1 MAHHF
6 LFTFFGDCALE
17 QKAVPLQPILECIK
31 QTNHMNNKILIFF
44 FLLAGLLASNG
55 VMMAQHDHHHHHNKM
70 SDAHIAG
77 HVLDANTQ
85 EHLAFVNVQVKGTS
99 MGCLTDESGHFYL
112 KNLPIGTHTVVFSMM
127 GYETIEKTVT
137 LQRDTLIE
145 LKVAIAETSFVIDNV
160 VVTANKYATKQKE
173 VATIVNVISPLIIE
187 STASNSMA
195 DVLNFQTGLRVEET
209 CSNCGV
215 PQIRINGLEGPYTQI
230 LMDSRPI
237 FSSLA
242 SVYGLEQLPAGMVD
256 RIEVIRGGGSA
267 LYGANAIAGVVNI
280 ITKEPTRNFFNV
292 SNSSAFTERGTYD
305 INTNLNASVVSE
317 NQKAGIYLFGVQRNR
332 QQYDRDDDGFS
343 DIPHLNSTTAGFRS
357 FFKTS
362 EYSKLTAEYHHT
374 TEYRRGG
381 YGIDSLQPHESP
393 LCEQLRHNIDAATA
407 KWDMYSTDS
416 RHFISAYTSF
426 QHIARDSY
434 FGTNMNPN
442 AYGKST
448 DIVSVTGAQYRFS
461 YACGIANAD
470 LSAGAEYSY
479 NQLRDQIL
487 GYGRNTLQR
496 VHLGGG
502 YVQNEWKTT
511 AWSALIGGRLE
522 QHSLLKKPVFS
533 PRANVRWSPI
543 VNGKSTITGNP
554 LPLTDLIVRLSY
566 ASGYRAPQIYEED
579 LHVGAVGGE
588 VSLISLDENLRPEY
602 SHSVSGSLDIY
613 KRLGKFDFNVTLE
626 GFFTQLNDI
635 FTLVENG
642 HDAHGNLLLT
652 RTNASGARVAGVN
665 VEAKLGYGHLLSFQ
679 AGYTYNYSRY
689 IEPLQWSENPNIAP
703 QTRMFRTPEHYGY
716 FLLNIEPVKNFH
728 ILTNGKV
735 TGSMLVQHFA
745 GYVPEDEE
753 VVTPVFF
760 EWDVKLCYDIP
771 LYKHY
776 TLEINAGVKN
786 ILDHFQRDLDK
797 GMDRDAG
804 FVYGPAAPRTFF
816 AGVNLKI

>member
-1 MAHHF
+1 MKKIFSIFVMLCSLLFSSAAMAN
-6 LFTFFGDCALE
+6 T
-17 QKAVPLQPILECIK
+17 P
-31 QTNHMNNKILIFF
+31 T
-44 FLLAGLLASNG
+44 
-55 VMMAQHDHHHHHNKM
+55 
-70 SDAHIAG
+70 DAHIAG
-77 HVLDANTQ
+77 HVLDAHTQ
-85 EHLAFVNVQVKGTS
+85 EHLSFVNVQIKGTS
-99 MGCLTDESGHFYL
+99 MGCLTDESGHYYL
-112 KNLPIGTHTVVFSMM
+112 KNLPEGKHTIIFSMM
-127 GYETIEKTVT
+127 GYEPLEKSVV
-137 LQRDTLIE
+137 LHRDTLVEIN
-145 LKVAIAETSFVIDNV
+145 VAISEKSFLMDNV

-187 STASNSMA
+187 STTSNSMA

-215 PQIRINGLEGPYTQI
+215 PQIRINGLEGQYTQI

-280 ITKEPTRNFFNV
+280 ITKEPTRNFFNI
-292 SNSSAFTERGTYD
+292 SNSSAFTQQGNYD
-305 INTNLNASVVSE
+305 INTSMNASVVSE

-343 DIPHLNSTTAGFRS
+343 DIPLLRSTTAGFRS

-362 EYSKLTAEYHHT
+362 DYSKITAEYHHT

-381 YGIDSLQPHESP
+381 NGIDSLQPHESL

-407 KWDMYSTDS
+407 KWDFFSQDS
-416 RHFISAYTSF
+416 KHFLSAYTSF
-426 QHIARDSY
+426 QHIARNSY
-434 FGTNMNPN
+434 FGTNKNPN

-448 DIVSVTGAQYRFS
+448 DLVSVTGAQYRFS
-461 YACGIANAD
+461 YPCGIANAD

-487 GYGRNTLQR
+487 GYGRNTLQK

-511 AWSALIGGRLE
+511 AWSVLVGGRLE
-522 QHSLLKKPVFS
+522 QHSLLEKPVFS
-533 PRANVRWSPI
+533 PRANARWSPI
-543 VNGKSTITGNP
+543 VNGKSTMTDNP
-554 LPLTDLIVRLSY
+554 LPLTDLILRVSY

-588 VSLISLDENLRPEY
+588 VSLISLDKDLRPEY
-602 SHSVSGSLDIY
+602 SHSISGSVDMY
-613 KRLGKFDFNVTLE
+613 KRFGKWDMNLTVE
-626 GFFTQLNDI
+626 GFFTQLNDV

-642 HDAHGNLLLT
+642 HDAMGNLLLT
-652 RTNASGARVAGVN
+652 RTNASGARVSGVN
-665 VEAKLGYGHLLSFQ
+665 LEAKFSYGHLLNFQ
-679 AGYTYNYSRY
+679 AGYTYNHSRY
-689 IEPLQWSENPNIAP
+689 IEPEQWSENPNIAP
-703 QTRMFRTPEHYGY
+703 QRRMFRTPEHYGY
-716 FLLNIEPVKNFH
+716 FLLNIEPIKHFH

-753 VVTPVFF
+753 VTTPTFF
-760 EWDVKLCYDIP
+760 EWDFKLCYDIP
-771 LYKHY
+771 IYKHY

-786 ILDHFQRDLDK
+786 ILDHFQRDLDQ

-816 AGVNLKI
+816 AGINLKI

>member
-1 MAHHF
+1 
-6 LFTFFGDCALE
+6 
-17 QKAVPLQPILECIK
+17 
-31 QTNHMNNKILIFF
+31 MNNKTIIFLSFLF
-44 FLLAGLLASNG
+44 FLIATLSGYANTP
-55 VMMAQHDHHHHHNKM
+55 

-77 HVLDANTQ
+77 HVLDAHTQ
-85 EHLAFVNVQVKGTS
+85 EHLSFANVQIKGTS
-99 MGCLTDESGHFYL
+99 IGCLTDESGHFYL
-112 KNLPIGTHTVVFSMM
+112 KNLPEGEHTIVFSMM
-127 GYETIEKTVT
+127 GYETVEKQIT
-137 LQRDTLIE
+137 LHKDTLIE
-145 LKVAIAETSFVIDNV
+145 LNVSIAETSFMIDNV
-160 VVTANKYATKQKE
+160 VVTANKYETKQRE
-173 VATIVNVISPLIIE
+173 VATIVNVISPLIIQ
-187 STASNSMA
+187 STTSNSMA

-215 PQIRINGLEGPYTQI
+215 PQIRINGLEGQYTQI

-267 LYGANAIAGVVNI
+267 LFGANAIAGVVNI

-292 SNSSAFTERGTYD
+292 SNTSAFTQQGTYD

-317 NQKAGIYLFGVQRNR
+317 NQKAGIYVFGVQRNR
-332 QQYDRDDDGFS
+332 QQYDRDHDGYS
-343 DIPHLNSTTAGFRS
+343 DIPTLNSTTVGLRS

-362 EYSKLTAEYHHT
+362 DYSKLTAEYHHT

-381 YGIDSLQPHESP
+381 YGLDSLQPHESP
-393 LCEQLRHNIDAATA
+393 LCEQLRHNIDAATM
-407 KWDMYSTDS
+407 KWDMYTADS
-416 RHFISAYTSF
+416 KHFVSAYTSF
-426 QHIARDSY
+426 QHIGRDSY
-434 FGTNMNPN
+434 FGTNYNPN

-448 DIVSVTGAQYRFS
+448 DLVSVTGAQYRFS
-461 YACGIANAD
+461 YPCGIMNAD

-487 GYGRNTLQR
+487 GYNRNTLQR
-496 VHLGGG
+496 VHLRGG
-502 YVQNEWKTT
+502 YVQNEWKNK
-511 AWSALIGGRLE
+511 AWSILIGGRLE
-522 QHSLLKKPVFS
+522 QHSLLDKPIFS
-533 PRANVRWSPI
+533 PRANVRYTPI
-543 VNGKSTITGNP
+543 DPIILRV
-554 LPLTDLIVRLSY
+554 SY

-602 SHSVSGSLDIY
+602 SHSVSGSIDMY
-613 KRLGKFDFNVTLE
+613 KRFGKWDLNLTLE
-626 GFFTQLNDI
+626 GFFTQLNDV

-642 HDAHGNLLLT
+642 HEASGNLLLT

-665 VEAKLGYGHLLSFQ
+665 IETKVGYGHMISFQ
-679 AGYTYNYSRY
+679 AGYTYNHSRY
-689 IEPLQWSENPNIAP
+689 IQPEQWSPTIAP
-703 QTRMFRTPEHYGY
+703 QRRMFRTPDHYGY
-716 FLLNIEPVKNFH
+716 FLLNIEPVKHFH

-735 TGSMLVQHFA
+735 TGQMLVQHFA
-745 GYVPEDEE
+745 GYIPEDKEIT
-753 VVTPVFF
+753 TPIFF

-771 LYKHY
+771 IYKHY

-786 ILDHFQRDLDK
+786 LLDHFQQDLDK

-804 FVYGPAAPRTFF
+804 YIYGPATPRTFF

>member
-1 MAHHF
+1 MKTKNIL
-6 LFTFFGDCALE
+6 LFISLLISF
-17 QKAVPLQPILECIK
+17 PLWA
-31 QTNHMNNKILIFF
+31 TD
-44 FLLAGLLASNG
+44 
-55 VMMAQHDHHHHHNKM
+55 VT
-70 SDAHIAG
+70 DAHIAG

>member
-1 MAHHF
+1 MS
-6 LFTFFGDCALE
+6 T
-17 QKAVPLQPILECIK
+17 K
-31 QTNHMNNKILIFF
+31 KIFY
-44 FLLAGLLASNG
+44 FLLAGLLTCLPLLAEN
-55 VMMAQHDHHHHHNKM
+55 AT
-70 SDAHIAG
+70 DAHIAG
-77 HVLDANTQ
+77 HVLDAHTH
-85 EHLAFVNVQVKGTS
+85 EHLPFVNVQVKGTS
-99 MGCLTDESGHFYL
+99 LGCLTDESGHFYL
-112 KNLPIGTHTVVFSMM
+112 KNLPIGNHTIVFSMM
-127 GYETIEKTVT
+127 GYETIEKNVT
-137 LQRDTLIE
+137 LHKDTLIE
-145 LKVAIAETSFVIDNV
+145 LKVSIVETSFLIDNV

-187 STASNSMA
+187 STTSNSMA

-215 PQIRINGLEGPYTQI
+215 PQIRINGLEGQYTQI

-256 RIEVIRGGGSA
+256 RIEIIRGGGSA

-280 ITKEPTRNFFNV
+280 ITKEPVRNFFNI
-292 SNSSAFTERGTYD
+292 SNSSAFTEQGTCD
-305 INTNLNASVVSE
+305 INTAINASVVSE
-317 NQKAGIYLFGVQRNR
+317 NQKAGIFLFGVQRNR
-332 QQYDRDDDGFS
+332 EQYDRDDDGYS
-343 DIPHLNSTTAGFRS
+343 DIPLLNSTTAGFRS

-362 EYSKLTAEYHHT
+362 DYSKLIAEYHHT

-407 KWDMYSTDS
+407 KWDMYTADNK
-416 RHFISAYTSF
+416 HFVSAYTSF
-426 QHIARDSY
+426 QHIGRHSY
-434 FGTNMNPN
+434 FGTNYNPN

-461 YACGIANAD
+461 YPCGIMNAD

-487 GYGRNTLQR
+487 GYDRNTLQR

-502 YVQNEWKTT
+502 YVQNEWKNKE
-511 AWSALIGGRLE
+511 WSILVGGRLE
-522 QHSLLKKPVFS
+522 QHSLLDKPIFS
-533 PRANVRWSPI
+533 PRANVRYTPTEPI
-543 VNGKSTITGNP
+543 ILRV
-554 LPLTDLIVRLSY
+554 SY

-602 SHSVSGSLDIY
+602 SHSVSGSIDLY
-613 KRLGKFDFNVTLE
+613 TRLGKCDMNFTLE
-626 GFFTQLNDI
+626 SFFTQLNDV

-642 HDAHGNLLLT
+642 HDIQGNLLLT
-652 RTNASGARVAGVN
+652 RTNASGARVAGLN
-665 VEAKLGYGHLLSFQ
+665 FEAKIGYGHLLTFQ
-679 AGYTYNYSRY
+679 AGYTYNHSRY
-689 IEPLQWSENPNIAP
+689 LESLQWSENPHITP
-703 QTRMFRTPEHYGY
+703 QRRMFRTPEHYGY
-716 FLLNIEPVKNFH
+716 FLLNLEPVKNFH

-753 VVTPVFF
+753 VTTPTFF

-786 ILDHFQRDLDK
+786 ILDHFQRDLDQ

-804 FVYGPAAPRTFF
+804 YIYGPATPRTYF
-816 AGVNLKI
+816 AGINLKI

>member
-1 MAHHF
+1 MNKKTLISLSFIAC
-6 LFTFFGDCALE
+6 LL
-17 QKAVPLQPILECIK
+17 VSSMPIL
-31 QTNHMNNKILIFF
+31 
-44 FLLAGLLASNG
+44 
-55 VMMAQHDHHHHHNKM
+55 AQDHHHHHHHHNHEKK

-77 HVLDANTQ
+77 HVLDAHTK
-85 EHLAFVNVQVKGTS
+85 EHLSFVNVQVEGTAL
-99 MGCLTDESGHFYL
+99 GCLTDESGHFYL
-112 KNLPIGTHTVVFSMM
+112 KNLPEGELTIVFSMM
-127 GYETIEKTVT
+127 GYETEKRTVT
-137 LQRDTLIE
+137 LRRDTLIE
-145 LKVAIAETSFVIDNV
+145 MNVAIAETSFMIDNV
-160 VVTANKYATKQKE
+160 VVTANKYETKQRE
-173 VATIVNVISPLIIE
+173 VATIVNVIPPLIIE
-187 STASNSMA
+187 STTSNSMA

-215 PQIRINGLEGPYTQI
+215 PQIRINGLEGQYTQI

-280 ITKEPTRNFFNV
+280 ITKEPSRNSLNI
-292 SNSSAFTERGTYD
+292 SNSSAFTQQGTYD
-305 INTNLNASVVSE
+305 INTNMNASVVSE
-317 NQKAGIYLFGVQRNR
+317 NQKAGLFLFGVQRNR
-332 QQYDRDDDGFS
+332 QQYDRDNDGYS
-343 DIPHLNSTTAGFRS
+343 DIPHLNSTTVGFRS
-357 FFKTS
+357 YFKTS
-362 EYSKLTAEYHHT
+362 DYSKITAEYHHT
-374 TEYRRGG
+374 TEFRRGG

-393 LCEQLRHNIDAATA
+393 LTEQLKHNIDAATA
-407 KWDMYSTDS
+407 KWDMYTADNK
-416 RHFISAYTSF
+416 HFVSVYTSF

-434 FGTNMNPN
+434 FGTNYNPN

-461 YACGIANAD
+461 YPCGIMNAD

-487 GYGRNTLQR
+487 GYDRNTLQR

-502 YVQNEWKTT
+502 YVQNEWKNKQ
-511 AWSALIGGRLE
+511 WSILVGGRLE
-522 QHSLLKKPVFS
+522 QHSLLDKPVFS
-533 PRANVRWSPI
+533 PRANIRYTPI
-543 VNGKSTITGNP
+543 EPII
-554 LPLTDLIVRLSY
+554 LRLSY

-588 VSLISLDENLRPEY
+588 VSLISLDENLKPEY
-602 SHSVSGSLDIY
+602 SHSISGSIDMY
-613 KRLGKFDFNVTLE
+613 KRFGKWDLNLTLE
-626 GFFTQLNDI
+626 GFFTQLNDV

-652 RTNASGARVAGVN
+652 RTNASGARVAGMN
-665 VEAKLGYGHLLSFQ
+665 IEAKVGFGHLLTFQ
-679 AGYTYNYSRY
+679 AGYTYNHSRY

-703 QTRMFRTPEHYGY
+703 QRRMFRTPDHYGY
-716 FLLNIEPVKNFH
+716 FLCNIEPVEHFH
-728 ILTNGKV
+728 IVTNGKV
-735 TGSMLVQHFA
+735 TGNMLVQHFA

-753 VVTPVFF
+753 VTTPTFF
-760 EWDVKLCYDIP
+760 EWDIKLCYDIP

-786 ILDHFQRDLDK
+786 ILDQFQSDLDK

-804 FVYGPAAPRTFF
+804 FIYGPAIPRTFF
-816 AGVNLKI
+816 AGINLKI

>member
-1 MAHHF
+1 
-6 LFTFFGDCALE
+6 
-17 QKAVPLQPILECIK
+17 
-31 QTNHMNNKILIFF
+31 MNNKTLIFF
-44 FLLAGLLASNG
+44 SIIACFLVSNMPILA
-55 VMMAQHDHHHHHNKM
+55 QDHHQHHHHQDKK

-77 HVLDANTQ
+77 HVLDAHTG
-85 EHLAFVNVQVKGTS
+85 EHLAFVNVQIKGTS
-99 MGCLTDESGHFYL
+99 LGCLTDESGHFYL
-112 KNLPIGTHTVVFSMM
+112 KNLPEGDLTVVFSMM
-127 GYETIEKTVT
+127 GYETLEKGVKLKKNT
-137 LQRDTLIE
+137 LFE
-145 LKVAIAETSFVIDNV
+145 MNVEIAETSFMIDNV
-160 VVTANKYATKQKE
+160 VVTANKYETKQKE
-173 VATIVNVISPLIIE
+173 VATIVNVIPPLIIE
-187 STASNSMA
+187 STTSNTMA

-215 PQIRINGLEGPYTQI
+215 PQIRINGLEGQYTQI

-280 ITKEPTRNFFNV
+280 ITKEPSRNFFNV
-292 SNSSAFTERGTYD
+292 NHTTAFTQSGTYD
-305 INTNLNASVVSE
+305 INTAMNASVVSE
-317 NQKAGIYLFGVQRNR
+317 NQKAGIFLFGVQRNR
-332 QQYDRDDDGFS
+332 EQYDRDKDGYS
-343 DIPHLNSTTAGFRS
+343 DIPLLNTTTAGFRS

-362 EYSKLTAEYHHT
+362 DYSKLTAEYHHT

-381 YGIDSLQPHESP
+381 YGIDSVQPHESP
-393 LCEQLRHNIDAATA
+393 LCEQLRHNIDAATL
-407 KWDMYSTDS
+407 KWDMFTADNKHFLSVYS
-416 RHFISAYTSF
+416 SF
-426 QHIARDSY
+426 QHIGRNSY
-434 FGTNMNPN
+434 FGTNYNPN

-461 YACGIANAD
+461 YPCGLMNAD

-487 GYGRNTLQR
+487 GYDRNTLQR

-502 YVQNEWKTT
+502 YVQNEWKNKH
-511 AWSALIGGRLE
+511 WSILVGGRLE
-522 QHSLLKKPVFS
+522 QHSLLEKPVFS
-533 PRANVRWSPI
+533 PRANVRYTPI
-543 VNGKSTITGNP
+543 DPII
-554 LPLTDLIVRLSY
+554 LRLSY

-602 SHSVSGSLDIY
+602 SHSVSGSIDMY
-613 KRLGKFDFNVTLE
+613 KRFGKWDLNLTLE
-626 GFFTQLNDI
+626 GFFTQLNDV

-642 HDAHGNLLLT
+642 HDAQGNLLLT
-652 RTNASGARVAGVN
+652 RTNASGARVAGLN
-665 VEAKLGYGHLLSFQ
+665 VEAKVGYGHLLTFQ
-679 AGYTYNYSRY
+679 AGYTYNHSRY
-689 IEPLQWSENPNIAP
+689 IEPEQWSENPNIAP
-703 QTRMFRTPEHYGY
+703 QRRMFRTPDHYGY
-716 FLLNIEPVKNFH
+716 FLCNIEPFKHFH
-728 ILTNGKV
+728 IVTNGKV

-753 VVTPVFF
+753 VETPVFF

-776 TLEINAGVKN
+776 TLEVNAGVKN
-786 ILDHFQRDLDK
+786 LLDHFQRDIDQ

-804 FVYGPAAPRTFF
+804 YVYGPASPRTFF
-816 AGVNLKI
+816 AGINLKI

>member
-1 MAHHF
+1 MI
-6 LFTFFGDCALE
+6 T
-17 QKAVPLQPILECIK
+17 K
-31 QTNHMNNKILIFF
+31 KILFV
-44 FLLAGLLASNG
+44 LLAGLLTS
-55 VMMAQHDHHHHHNKM
+55 MPLMATTLT
-70 SDAHIAG
+70 DAHIAG
-77 HVLDANTQ
+77 HVLDAHSK
-85 EHLAFVNVQVKGTS
+85 EHLAFVNVQIKGTS
-99 MGCLTDESGHFYL
+99 IGCLTDESGHFYL

-127 GYETIEKTVT
+127 GYETIEKKVT

-145 LKVAIAETSFVIDNV
+145 LKVSIAETSFMIDNV
-160 VVTANKYATKQKE
+160 VVTANKYETKQKE
-173 VATIVNVISPLIIE
+173 VATIVNVIPPLIIE
-187 STASNSMA
+187 STTSNSMA

-215 PQIRINGLEGPYTQI
+215 PQIRINGLEGQYTQI

-267 LYGANAIAGVVNI
+267 LFGANAIAGVVNI
-280 ITKEPTRNFFNV
+280 ITKEPNRNSMSIN
-292 SNSSAFTERGTYD
+292 NSSAFTEKGTYD
-305 INTNLNASVVSE
+305 INTSMNASVVAE
-317 NQKAGIYLFGVQRNR
+317 NQKAGLFLFGVQRNR
-332 QQYDRDDDGFS
+332 EQYDRDDDGYS
-343 DIPHLNSTTAGFRS
+343 DIPHLNSTTVGFRS
-357 FFKTS
+357 YFKTS
-362 EYSKLTAEYHHT
+362 DYSKITAEYHHT
-374 TEYRRGG
+374 SEFRRGG

-393 LCEQLRHNIDAATA
+393 LTEQLKHNIDAVTM
-407 KWDMYSTDS
+407 KWDMYSDDNT
-416 RHFISAYTSF
+416 HFISAYTSF
-426 QHIARDSY
+426 QHIGRDSY
-434 FGTNMNPN
+434 FGTNYNPN

-448 DIVSVTGAQYRFS
+448 DLVSVTGAQYRFS
-461 YACGIANAD
+461 YPCGIMNAD

-487 GYGRNTLQR
+487 GYDRNTLQR

-502 YVQNEWKTT
+502 YVQNEWKNKQ
-511 AWSALIGGRLE
+511 WSILVGGRLE
-522 QHSLLKKPVFS
+522 QHSLLEKPVFS
-533 PRANVRWSPI
+533 PRANVRYTPI
-543 VNGKSTITGNP
+543 DPIILRV
-554 LPLTDLIVRLSY
+554 SY

-588 VSLISLDENLRPEY
+588 VSLITLDENLKPEY
-602 SHSVSGSLDIY
+602 SHSVSGSVDMY
-613 KRLGKFDFNVTLE
+613 KRFGKWDMNVTLE
-626 GFFTQLNDI
+626 GFFTQLNDV

-652 RTNASGARVAGVN
+652 RTNASGARVAGLN
-665 VEAKLGYGHLLSFQ
+665 VEAKVGYGHLLTFQ
-679 AGYTYNYSRY
+679 AGYTYNHSRY

-703 QTRMFRTPEHYGY
+703 QRRMFRTPDHYGY
-716 FLLNIEPVKNFH
+716 FLCNIEPVKHFH
-728 ILTNGKV
+728 IVTNGKV

-753 VVTPVFF
+753 VTTQTFF

-786 ILDHFQRDLDK
+786 MLDNFQSDLDK

-804 FVYGPAAPRTFF
+804 YVYGPATPRTFF
-816 AGVNLKI
+816 AGINLKI

>member
-1 MAHHF
+1 MKKIFSVFVMLCSLLFSSAAMAN
-6 LFTFFGDCALE
+6 T
-17 QKAVPLQPILECIK
+17 P
-31 QTNHMNNKILIFF
+31 T
-44 FLLAGLLASNG
+44 
-55 VMMAQHDHHHHHNKM
+55 
-70 SDAHIAG
+70 DAHIAG
-77 HVLDANTQ
+77 HVLDAHTQ
-85 EHLAFVNVQVKGTS
+85 EHLSFVNVQIKGTS
-99 MGCLTDESGHFYL
+99 MGCLTDESGHYYL
-112 KNLPIGTHTVVFSMM
+112 KNLPEGKHTIIFSMM
-127 GYETIEKTVT
+127 GYEPLEKSVV
-137 LQRDTLIE
+137 LHRDTLVEIN
-145 LKVAIAETSFVIDNV
+145 VAISEKSFLMDNV

-187 STASNSMA
+187 STTSNSMA

-215 PQIRINGLEGPYTQI
+215 PQIRINGLEGQYTQI

-280 ITKEPTRNFFNV
+280 ITKEPTRNFFNI
-292 SNSSAFTERGTYD
+292 SNSSAFTQQGNYD
-305 INTNLNASVVSE
+305 INTSMNASVVSE

-343 DIPHLNSTTAGFRS
+343 DIPLLRSTTAGFRS

-362 EYSKLTAEYHHT
+362 DYSKITAEYHHT

-381 YGIDSLQPHESP
+381 NGIDSLQPHESL

-407 KWDMYSTDS
+407 KWDFFSQDS
-416 RHFISAYTSF
+416 KHFLSAYTSF
-426 QHIARDSY
+426 QHIARNSY
-434 FGTNMNPN
+434 FGTNKNPN

-448 DIVSVTGAQYRFS
+448 DLVSVTGAQYRFS
-461 YACGIANAD
+461 YPCGITNAD
-470 LSAGAEYSY
+470 LSAGVEYSY

-487 GYGRNTLQR
+487 GYGRNTLQK

-511 AWSALIGGRLE
+511 AWSVLVGGRLE
-522 QHSLLKKPVFS
+522 QHSLLEKPVFS
-533 PRANVRWSPI
+533 PRANARWSPI
-543 VNGKSTITGNP
+543 VNGKSTMTDNP
-554 LPLTDLIVRLSY
+554 LPLTDLILRVSY

-588 VSLISLDENLRPEY
+588 VSLISLDKDLRPEY
-602 SHSVSGSLDIY
+602 SHSISGSVDMY
-613 KRLGKFDFNVTLE
+613 KRFGKWDMNLTVE
-626 GFFTQLNDI
+626 GFFTQLNDV

-642 HDAHGNLLLT
+642 HDAMGNLLLT
-652 RTNASGARVAGVN
+652 RTNASGARVSGVN
-665 VEAKLGYGHLLSFQ
+665 LEAKFSYGHLLNFQ
-679 AGYTYNYSRY
+679 TGYTYNHSRY
-689 IEPLQWSENPNIAP
+689 IEPEQWSENPNIAP
-703 QTRMFRTPEHYGY
+703 QRRMFRTPEHYGY
-716 FLLNIEPVKNFH
+716 FLLNIEPIKHFH

-745 GYVPEDEE
+745 GYIPEDEE
-753 VVTPVFF
+753 VTTPTFF
-760 EWDVKLCYDIP
+760 EWDFKLCYDIP
-771 LYKHY
+771 IYKHY

-786 ILDHFQRDLDK
+786 ILDHFQRDLDQ

-804 FVYGPAAPRTFF
+804 FIYGPAAPRTFF
-816 AGVNLKI
+816 AGINLKI

>member
-1 MAHHF
+1 MKKIFSVFVMLCSLLFSSAAMAN
-6 LFTFFGDCALE
+6 T
-17 QKAVPLQPILECIK
+17 P
-31 QTNHMNNKILIFF
+31 T
-44 FLLAGLLASNG
+44 
-55 VMMAQHDHHHHHNKM
+55 
-70 SDAHIAG
+70 DAHIAG
-77 HVLDANTQ
+77 HVLDAHTQ
-85 EHLAFVNVQVKGTS
+85 EHLSFVNVQIKGTS
-99 MGCLTDESGHFYL
+99 MGCLTDESGHYYL
-112 KNLPIGTHTVVFSMM
+112 KNLPEGKHTIIFSMM
-127 GYETIEKTVT
+127 GYEPLEKSVV
-137 LQRDTLIE
+137 LHRDTLVEIN
-145 LKVAIAETSFVIDNV
+145 VAISEKSFLMDNV

-187 STASNSMA
+187 STTSNSMA

-215 PQIRINGLEGPYTQI
+215 PQIRINGLEGQYTQI

-280 ITKEPTRNFFNV
+280 ITKEPTRNFFNI
-292 SNSSAFTERGTYD
+292 SNSSAFTQQGNYD
-305 INTNLNASVVSE
+305 INTSMNASVVSE

-343 DIPHLNSTTAGFRS
+343 DIPLLRSTTAGFRS

-362 EYSKLTAEYHHT
+362 DYSKITAEYHHT

-381 YGIDSLQPHESP
+381 NGIDSLQPHESL

-407 KWDMYSTDS
+407 KWDFFSQDS
-416 RHFISAYTSF
+416 KHFLSAYTSF
-426 QHIARDSY
+426 LHIARNSY
-434 FGTNMNPN
+434 FGTNKNPN

-448 DIVSVTGAQYRFS
+448 DLVSVTGAQYRFS
-461 YACGIANAD
+461 YPCGITNAD
-470 LSAGAEYSY
+470 LSAGVEYSY

-487 GYGRNTLQR
+487 GYGRNTLQK

-511 AWSALIGGRLE
+511 AWSVLVGGRLE
-522 QHSLLKKPVFS
+522 QHSLLEKPVFS
-533 PRANVRWSPI
+533 PRANARWSPI
-543 VNGKSTITGNP
+543 VNGKSTMTDNP
-554 LPLTDLIVRLSY
+554 LPLTDLILRVSY

-588 VSLISLDENLRPEY
+588 VSLISLDKDLRPEY
-602 SHSVSGSLDIY
+602 SHSISGSVDMY
-613 KRLGKFDFNVTLE
+613 KRFGKWDMNLTVE
-626 GFFTQLNDI
+626 GFFTQLNDV

-642 HDAHGNLLLT
+642 HDAMGNLLLT
-652 RTNASGARVAGVN
+652 RTNASGARVSGVN
-665 VEAKLGYGHLLSFQ
+665 LEAKFSYGHLLNFQ
-679 AGYTYNYSRY
+679 AGYTYNHSRY
-689 IEPLQWSENPNIAP
+689 IEPEQWSENPNIAP
-703 QTRMFRTPEHYGY
+703 QRRMFRTPEHYGY
-716 FLLNIEPVKNFH
+716 FLLNIEPIKHFH

-745 GYVPEDEE
+745 GYIPEDEE
-753 VVTPVFF
+753 VTTPTFF
-760 EWDVKLCYDIP
+760 EWDFKLCYDIP
-771 LYKHY
+771 IYKHY

-786 ILDHFQRDLDK
+786 ILDHFQRDLDQ

-816 AGVNLKI
+816 AGINLKI

>member
-1 MAHHF
+1 MKKIFSIFVMLCSLLFSSAAMAN
-6 LFTFFGDCALE
+6 T
-17 QKAVPLQPILECIK
+17 P
-31 QTNHMNNKILIFF
+31 T
-44 FLLAGLLASNG
+44 
-55 VMMAQHDHHHHHNKM
+55 
-70 SDAHIAG
+70 DAHIAG
-77 HVLDANTQ
+77 HVLDAHTQ
-85 EHLAFVNVQVKGTS
+85 EHLSFVNVQIKGTS
-99 MGCLTDESGHFYL
+99 MGCLTDESGHYYL
-112 KNLPIGTHTVVFSMM
+112 KNLPEGKHTIIFSMM
-127 GYETIEKTVT
+127 GYEPLEKSVV
-137 LQRDTLIE
+137 LHRDTLVEIN
-145 LKVAIAETSFVIDNV
+145 VAISEKSFLMDNV

-187 STASNSMA
+187 STTSNSMA

-215 PQIRINGLEGPYTQI
+215 PQIRINGLEGQYTQI

-292 SNSSAFTERGTYD
+292 SNSSAFTQQGNYD
-305 INTNLNASVVSE
+305 INTSMNASVVSE

-332 QQYDRDDDGFS
+332 QQYDRDADGFS
-343 DIPHLNSTTAGFRS
+343 DIPLLRSTTAGFRS

-362 EYSKLTAEYHHT
+362 DYSKITAEYHHT

-381 YGIDSLQPHESP
+381 NGIDSLQPHESL

-407 KWDMYSTDS
+407 KWDFFSQDS
-416 RHFISAYTSF
+416 KHFLSAYTSF
-426 QHIARDSY
+426 LHIARNSY
-434 FGTNMNPN
+434 FGTNKNPN

-448 DIVSVTGAQYRFS
+448 DLVSVTGAQYRFS
-461 YACGIANAD
+461 YPCGITNAD
-470 LSAGAEYSY
+470 LSAGVEYSY

-487 GYGRNTLQR
+487 GYGRNTLQK

-511 AWSALIGGRLE
+511 AWSVLVGGRLE
-522 QHSLLKKPVFS
+522 QHSLLEKPVFS
-533 PRANVRWSPI
+533 PRANARWSPI
-543 VNGKSTITGNP
+543 VNGKSTMTDNP
-554 LPLTDLIVRLSY
+554 LPLTDLILRVSY

-588 VSLISLDENLRPEY
+588 VSLISLDKDLRPEY
-602 SHSVSGSLDIY
+602 SHSISGSVDMY
-613 KRLGKFDFNVTLE
+613 KRFGKWDMNLTVE
-626 GFFTQLNDI
+626 GFFTQLNDV

-642 HDAHGNLLLT
+642 HDAMGNLLLT
-652 RTNASGARVAGVN
+652 RTNASGARVSGVN
-665 VEAKLGYGHLLSFQ
+665 LEAKFSYGHLLNFQ
-679 AGYTYNYSRY
+679 AGYTYNHSRY
-689 IEPLQWSENPNIAP
+689 IEPEQWSENPNIAP
-703 QTRMFRTPEHYGY
+703 QRRMFRTPEHYGY
-716 FLLNIEPVKNFH
+716 FLLNIEPIKHFH

-745 GYVPEDEE
+745 GYIPEDEE
-753 VVTPVFF
+753 VTTPTFF
-760 EWDVKLCYDIP
+760 EWDFKLCYDIP
-771 LYKHY
+771 IYKHY

-786 ILDHFQRDLDK
+786 ILDHFQRDLDQ

-816 AGVNLKI
+816 AGINLKI

>member
-1 MAHHF
+1 MKKTFSIFVVLCSLLFSSAAMAN
-6 LFTFFGDCALE
+6 T
-17 QKAVPLQPILECIK
+17 P
-31 QTNHMNNKILIFF
+31 T
-44 FLLAGLLASNG
+44 
-55 VMMAQHDHHHHHNKM
+55 
-70 SDAHIAG
+70 DAHIAG
-77 HVLDANTQ
+77 HVLDAHTQ
-85 EHLAFVNVQVKGTS
+85 EHLSFVNVQIKGTS
-99 MGCLTDESGHFYL
+99 MGCLTDESGHYYL
-112 KNLPIGTHTVVFSMM
+112 KNLPEGKHTIIFSMM
-127 GYETIEKTVT
+127 GYEPLEKSVV
-137 LQRDTLIE
+137 LHRDTLVEIN
-145 LKVAIAETSFVIDNV
+145 VAISEKSFLMDNV

-187 STASNSMA
+187 STTSNSMA

-215 PQIRINGLEGPYTQI
+215 PQIRINGLEGQYTQI

-280 ITKEPTRNFFNV
+280 ITKEPTRNFFNI
-292 SNSSAFTERGTYD
+292 SNSSAFTQQGNYD
-305 INTNLNASVVSE
+305 INTSMNASVVSE

-343 DIPHLNSTTAGFRS
+343 DIPLLRSTTAGFRS

-362 EYSKLTAEYHHT
+362 DYSKITAEYHHT

-381 YGIDSLQPHESP
+381 NGIDSLQPHESL

-407 KWDMYSTDS
+407 KWDFFSQDS
-416 RHFISAYTSF
+416 KHFLSAYTSF
-426 QHIARDSY
+426 LHIARNSY
-434 FGTNMNPN
+434 FGTNKNPN

-448 DIVSVTGAQYRFS
+448 DLVSVSGAQYRFS
-461 YACGIANAD
+461 YPCGITNAD
-470 LSAGAEYSY
+470 LSAGVEYSY

-487 GYGRNTLQR
+487 GYGRNTLQK

-511 AWSALIGGRLE
+511 AWSVLVGGRLE
-522 QHSLLKKPVFS
+522 QHSLLEKPVFS
-533 PRANVRWSPI
+533 PRANARWSPI
-543 VNGKSTITGNP
+543 VNGKSTMTDNP
-554 LPLTDLIVRLSY
+554 LPLTDLILRVSY

-588 VSLISLDENLRPEY
+588 VSLISLDKDLRPEY
-602 SHSVSGSLDIY
+602 SHSISGSVDMY
-613 KRLGKFDFNVTLE
+613 KRFGKWDMNLTVE
-626 GFFTQLNDI
+626 GFFTQLNDV

-642 HDAHGNLLLT
+642 HDAMGNLLLT
-652 RTNASGARVAGVN
+652 RTNASGARVSGVN
-665 VEAKLGYGHLLSFQ
+665 LEAKFSYGHLLNFQ
-679 AGYTYNYSRY
+679 AGYTYNHSRY
-689 IEPLQWSENPNIAP
+689 IEPEQWSENPNIAP
-703 QTRMFRTPEHYGY
+703 QRRMFRTPEHYGY
-716 FLLNIEPVKNFH
+716 FLLNIEPIKHFH

-745 GYVPEDEE
+745 GYIPEDEE
-753 VVTPVFF
+753 VTTPTFF
-760 EWDVKLCYDIP
+760 EWDFKLCYDIP

-786 ILDHFQRDLDK
+786 VLDHFQRDIDK

-816 AGVNLKI
+816 AGLNLKI

>member
-1 MAHHF
+1 MNKKTLIFLSFMAC
-6 LFTFFGDCALE
+6 LL
-17 QKAVPLQPILECIK
+17 VSSMPIL
-31 QTNHMNNKILIFF
+31 
-44 FLLAGLLASNG
+44 
-55 VMMAQHDHHHHHNKM
+55 AQDHHHHHHHHNHEKK

-77 HVLDANTQ
+77 HVLDAHTK
-85 EHLAFVNVQVKGTS
+85 EHLSFVNVQVEGTAL
-99 MGCLTDESGHFYL
+99 GCLTDESGHFYL
-112 KNLPIGTHTVVFSMM
+112 KNLPEGELTIVFSMM
-127 GYETIEKTVT
+127 GYETEKRTVT
-137 LQRDTLIE
+137 LRRDTLIE
-145 LKVAIAETSFVIDNV
+145 MNVAIAETSFMIDNV
-160 VVTANKYATKQKE
+160 VVTANKYETKQRE
-173 VATIVNVISPLIIE
+173 VATIVNVIPPLIIE
-187 STASNSMA
+187 STTSNSMA

-215 PQIRINGLEGPYTQI
+215 PQIRINGLEGQYTQI

-280 ITKEPTRNFFNV
+280 ITKEPNRNSLNI
-292 SNSSAFTERGTYD
+292 SNSSAFTQQGTYD
-305 INTNLNASVVSE
+305 INTNMNASVVSE
-317 NQKAGIYLFGVQRNR
+317 NQKAGLFLFGVQRNR
-332 QQYDRDDDGFS
+332 QQYDRDNDGYS
-343 DIPHLNSTTAGFRS
+343 DIPYLNSTTVGFRS
-357 FFKTS
+357 YFKTS
-362 EYSKLTAEYHHT
+362 DYSKITAEYHHT
-374 TEYRRGG
+374 SEFRRGG

-393 LCEQLRHNIDAATA
+393 LTEQLRHNIDAATA
-407 KWDMYSTDS
+407 KWDMYTADNK
-416 RHFISAYTSF
+416 HFVSVYTSF

-434 FGTNMNPN
+434 FGTNYNPN

-461 YACGIANAD
+461 YPCGIMNAD

-487 GYGRNTLQR
+487 GYDRNTLQR

-502 YVQNEWKTT
+502 YVQNEWKNKQ
-511 AWSALIGGRLE
+511 WSILVGGRLE
-522 QHSLLKKPVFS
+522 QHSLLDKPVFS
-533 PRANVRWSPI
+533 PRANIRYTPI
-543 VNGKSTITGNP
+543 EPII
-554 LPLTDLIVRLSY
+554 LRLSY

-588 VSLISLDENLRPEY
+588 VSLISLDENLKPEY
-602 SHSVSGSLDIY
+602 SHSISGSIDMY
-613 KRLGKFDFNVTLE
+613 KRFGKWDLNLTLE
-626 GFFTQLNDI
+626 GFFTQLNDV

-652 RTNASGARVAGVN
+652 RTNASGARVAGMN
-665 VEAKLGYGHLLSFQ
+665 IEAKVGFGHLLTFQ
-679 AGYTYNYSRY
+679 AGYTYNHSRY

-703 QTRMFRTPEHYGY
+703 QRRMFRTPDHYGY
-716 FLLNIEPVKNFH
+716 FLCNIEPVKHFH
-728 ILTNGKV
+728 IVTNGKV
-735 TGSMLVQHFA
+735 TGNMLVQHFA

-753 VVTPVFF
+753 VTTPTFF
-760 EWDVKLCYDIP
+760 EWDIKLCYDIP

-786 ILDHFQRDLDK
+786 ILDQFQSDLDK

-804 FVYGPAAPRTFF
+804 FIYGPATPRTFF
-816 AGVNLKI
+816 AGINLKI

>member
-1 MAHHF
+1 MKKIFSVFVMLCSLLFSSAAMAN
-6 LFTFFGDCALE
+6 T
-17 QKAVPLQPILECIK
+17 P
-31 QTNHMNNKILIFF
+31 T
-44 FLLAGLLASNG
+44 
-55 VMMAQHDHHHHHNKM
+55 
-70 SDAHIAG
+70 DAHIAG
-77 HVLDANTQ
+77 HVLDAHTQ
-85 EHLAFVNVQVKGTS
+85 EHLSFVNVQIKGTS
-99 MGCLTDESGHFYL
+99 MGCLTDESGHYYL
-112 KNLPIGTHTVVFSMM
+112 KNLPEGKHTIIFSMM
-127 GYETIEKTVT
+127 GYEPLEKSVV
-137 LQRDTLIE
+137 LHRDTLVEIN
-145 LKVAIAETSFVIDNV
+145 VAISEKSFLMDNV

-173 VATIVNVISPLIIE
+173 IATIVNVISPLIIE
-187 STASNSMA
+187 STTSNSMA

-215 PQIRINGLEGPYTQI
+215 PQIRINGLEGQYTQI

-280 ITKEPTRNFFNV
+280 ITKEPTRNFFNI
-292 SNSSAFTERGTYD
+292 SNSSAFTQQGNYD
-305 INTNLNASVVSE
+305 INTSMNASVVSE

-343 DIPHLNSTTAGFRS
+343 DIPLLRSTTAGFRS

-362 EYSKLTAEYHHT
+362 DYSKITAEYHHT

-381 YGIDSLQPHESP
+381 NGIDSLQPHESL

-407 KWDMYSTDS
+407 KWDFFSQDS
-416 RHFISAYTSF
+416 KHFLSAYTSF
-426 QHIARDSY
+426 QHIARNSY
-434 FGTNMNPN
+434 FGTNKNPN

-448 DIVSVTGAQYRFS
+448 DLVSVTGAQYRFS
-461 YACGIANAD
+461 YPCGITNAD
-470 LSAGAEYSY
+470 LSAGVEYSY

-487 GYGRNTLQR
+487 GYGRNTLQK

-511 AWSALIGGRLE
+511 AWSVLVGGRLE
-522 QHSLLKKPVFS
+522 QHSLLEKPVFS
-533 PRANVRWSPI
+533 PRANARWSPI
-543 VNGKSTITGNP
+543 VNGKSTMTDNP
-554 LPLTDLIVRLSY
+554 LPLTDLILRVSY

-588 VSLISLDENLRPEY
+588 VSLISLDKDLRPEY
-602 SHSVSGSLDIY
+602 SHSISGSVDMY
-613 KRLGKFDFNVTLE
+613 KRFGKWDMNLTVE
-626 GFFTQLNDI
+626 GFFTQLNDV

-642 HDAHGNLLLT
+642 HDAMGNLLLT
-652 RTNASGARVAGVN
+652 RTNASGARVSGVN
-665 VEAKLGYGHLLSFQ
+665 MEAKFSYGHLLNFQ
-679 AGYTYNYSRY
+679 AGYTYNHSRY
-689 IEPLQWSENPNIAP
+689 IEPEQWSENPNIAP
-703 QTRMFRTPEHYGY
+703 QRRMFRTPEHYGY
-716 FLLNIEPVKNFH
+716 FLLNIEPIKHFH

-745 GYVPEDEE
+745 GYIPEDEE
-753 VVTPVFF
+753 VTTPTFF
-760 EWDVKLCYDIP
+760 EWDFKLCYDIP
-771 LYKHY
+771 IYKHY

-786 ILDHFQRDLDK
+786 ILDHFQRDLDQ

-816 AGVNLKI
+816 AGINLKI

>member
-1 MAHHF
+1 MNKKTLIF
-6 LFTFFGDCALE
+6 LSFVACLL
-17 QKAVPLQPILECIK
+17 VSSMPIL
-31 QTNHMNNKILIFF
+31 
-44 FLLAGLLASNG
+44 
-55 VMMAQHDHHHHHNKM
+55 AQDHHHHHHHHNHEKK

-77 HVLDANTQ
+77 HVLDAHTK
-85 EHLAFVNVQVKGTS
+85 EHLSFVNVQVEGTAL
-99 MGCLTDESGHFYL
+99 GCLTDESGHFYL
-112 KNLPIGTHTVVFSMM
+112 KNLPEGELTIVFSMM
-127 GYETIEKTVT
+127 GYETEKRTVT
-137 LQRDTLIE
+137 LRRDTLIE
-145 LKVAIAETSFVIDNV
+145 MNVAIAETSFMIDNV
-160 VVTANKYATKQKE
+160 VVTANKYETKQRE
-173 VATIVNVISPLIIE
+173 VATIVNVIPPLIIE
-187 STASNSMA
+187 STTSNSMA

-215 PQIRINGLEGPYTQI
+215 PQIRINGLEGQYTQI

-280 ITKEPTRNFFNV
+280 ITKEPSRNSFNI
-292 SNSSAFTERGTYD
+292 SNTSAFTQTGTYD
-305 INTNLNASVVSE
+305 INTNMNASVVSE
-317 NQKAGIYLFGVQRNR
+317 NQKAGLFLFGVQRNR
-332 QQYDRDDDGFS
+332 QQYDRDNDGYS
-343 DIPHLNSTTAGFRS
+343 DIPHLNSTTVGFRS
-357 FFKTS
+357 YFKTS
-362 EYSKLTAEYHHT
+362 DYSKITAEYHHT
-374 TEYRRGG
+374 TEFRRGG

-393 LCEQLRHNIDAATA
+393 LTEQLKHNIDAATA
-407 KWDMYSTDS
+407 KWDMYTADNK
-416 RHFISAYTSF
+416 HFVSVYTSF

-434 FGTNMNPN
+434 FGTNYNPN

-461 YACGIANAD
+461 YPCGIMNAD

-487 GYGRNTLQR
+487 GYDRNTLQR

-502 YVQNEWKTT
+502 YVQNEWKNKQ
-511 AWSALIGGRLE
+511 WSILVGGRLE
-522 QHSLLKKPVFS
+522 QHSLLDKPVFS
-533 PRANVRWSPI
+533 PRANIRYTPI
-543 VNGKSTITGNP
+543 EPII
-554 LPLTDLIVRLSY
+554 LRLSY

-588 VSLISLDENLRPEY
+588 VSLISLDENLKPEY
-602 SHSVSGSLDIY
+602 SHSISGSIDMY
-613 KRLGKFDFNVTLE
+613 KRFGKWDLNLTLE
-626 GFFTQLNDI
+626 GFFTQLNDV

-652 RTNASGARVAGVN
+652 RTNASGARVAGMN
-665 VEAKLGYGHLLSFQ
+665 IEAKVGFGHLLTFQ
-679 AGYTYNYSRY
+679 AGYTYNHSRY

-703 QTRMFRTPEHYGY
+703 QRRMFRTPDHYGY
-716 FLLNIEPVKNFH
+716 FLCNIEPVEHFH
-728 ILTNGKV
+728 IVTNGKV
-735 TGSMLVQHFA
+735 TGNMLVQHFA

-753 VVTPVFF
+753 VTTPTFF
-760 EWDVKLCYDIP
+760 EWDIKLCYDIP

-786 ILDHFQRDLDK
+786 ILDQFQSDLDK

-804 FVYGPAAPRTFF
+804 FIYGPATPRTFF
-816 AGVNLKI
+816 AGINLKI